1 MKVMREQN
9 KLFQAGF
16 VHGIPVNISNMEKAL
31 VEVETLISFREHHY
45 VCFFEGNLF
54 VRSLHEKDVHDVI
67 AGASLIY
74 PDGIVVA
81 KELGWNIK
89 QPIHRVSGPS
99 FILRACEYGEKRKW
113 RHFFLGGANGV
124 AQKLAENLKSK
135 YPEMLVAGCY
145 TPPFGELTAEE
156 ERQIK
161 QMIEE
166 SHTDLLWVA
175 LGGPKQEFW
184 MRKYLH
190 EINVPVML
198 GVGAAF
204 DFHSGNRPWA
214 PPVIRKIGAEWLY
227 RTVTGGKKTSLRN
240 IKCIFQL
247 IFILFFDRI
256 SCIFSS
262 PQKTVSRMPKTM

>member
-1 MKVMREQN
+1 
-9 KLFQAGF
+9 
-16 VHGIPVNISNMEKAL
+16 
-31 VEVETLISFREHHY
+31 
-45 VCFFEGNLF
+45 
-54 VRSLHEKDVHDVI
+54 
-67 AGASLIY
+67 
-74 PDGIVVA
+74 
-81 KELGWNIK
+81 
-89 QPIHRVSGPS
+89 
-99 FILRACEYGEKRKW
+99 
-113 RHFFLGGANGV
+113 
-124 AQKLAENLKSK
+124 
-135 YPEMLVAGCY
+135 
-145 TPPFGELTAEE
+145 
-156 ERQIK
+156 
-161 QMIEE
+161 MIEE

-256 SCIFSS
+256 SWHFFPLRKKRYHVCQRRCNNLSETLSFFDDAGLAFYR
-262 PQKTVSRMPKTM
+262 Q

>member
-1 MKVMREQN
+1 
-9 KLFQAGF
+9 
-16 VHGIPVNISNMEKAL
+16 
-31 VEVETLISFREHHY
+31 
-45 VCFFEGNLF
+45 
-54 VRSLHEKDVHDVI
+54 
-67 AGASLIY
+67 
-74 PDGIVVA
+74 
-81 KELGWNIK
+81 
-89 QPIHRVSGPS
+89 
-99 FILRACEYGEKRKW
+99 
-113 RHFFLGGANGV
+113 
-124 AQKLAENLKSK
+124 
-135 YPEMLVAGCY
+135 MLY
-145 TPPFGELTAEE
+145 SPFGELTAEE

-227 RTVTGGKKTSLRN
+227 RTVTEGKN
-240 IKCIFQL
+240 I
-247 IFILFFDRI
+247 
-256 SCIFSS
+256 SS
-262 PQKTVSRMPKTM
+262 